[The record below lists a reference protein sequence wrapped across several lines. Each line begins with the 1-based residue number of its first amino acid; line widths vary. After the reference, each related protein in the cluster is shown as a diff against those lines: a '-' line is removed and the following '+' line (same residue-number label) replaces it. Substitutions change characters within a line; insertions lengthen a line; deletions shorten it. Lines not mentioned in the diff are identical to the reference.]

1 MKCKY
6 CGAELEEGTKVCPAC
21 GEVCDGGETAVL
33 EKKLKTMK
41 LILGA
46 VLAVVLV
53 AALAVVLVMAL
64 KEGTADETKESTKDS
79 AVDTSGDAS
88 ASGGSTE
95 ATYLKDG
102 SKDDET
108 CKGTYTV
115 TDDELIAKKD
125 VVVAT
130 CGDAQLTNSQ
140 LQIYYWTAVYDYISQ
155 YYYYMDYTAPLDTQL
170 CDIMKDKTVTWQ
182 QACLAQALINWQADQ
197 ALAQAAAAAEY
208 ELAREY
214 QDVLDGMYADF
225 EEDLESMGYETV
237 EEMIQ
242 KEMGVCVTYD
252 EYYEVV
258 ANSYLG
264 YYYFDELTLDLEVTD
279 EEIETYYKN
288 NSATLEYY
296 YGVTKDSGYLV
307 DIRHILIKVEEDTDA
322 AWETCRTEA
331 QRILD
336 EWLAGE
342 MTEES
347 FAKLAVKYSKDGN
360 AAQGGIYEN
369 VVQGQ
374 MVETFND
381 WCFDESRVPG
391 DYGIVETQFGC
402 HIMYFSGRG
411 EEGWRY
417 YARAGV
423 QTEKAADLYTQMIEA
438 LPIEVDYESV
448 VLGSIDLG

>member
-6 CGAELEEGTKVCPAC
+6 CGAELEEGAKVCPAC
-21 GEVCDGGETAVL
+21 GEVCDGGETALL

-53 AALAVVLVMAL
+53 AALAVVLVLVL
-64 KEGTADETKESTKDS
+64 KEGPAEETKESTKD
-79 AVDTSGDAS
+79 TSP
-88 ASGGSTE
+88 SGESTE
-95 ATYLKDG
+95 ATYREDG
-102 SKDDET
+102 NKDDET

-115 TDDELIAKKD
+115 TDDVLMANKD

-130 CGDAQLTNSQ
+130 CGDAELTNSQ

-170 CDIMKDKTVTWQ
+170 CSLMTDKTVTWQ
-182 QACLAQALINWQADQ
+182 QACLAQALINWQTDQ
-197 ALAQAAAAAEY
+197 ALAQAAAADGY
-208 ELAREY
+208 ELAQEY
-214 QDVLDGMYADF
+214 RDSLDGMYKDF

-237 EEMIQ
+237 EEMIH

-279 EEIETYYKN
+279 EEIRSYYEN

-307 DIRHILIKVEEDTDA
+307 DIRHILIMPEEDTDA

-336 EWLAGE
+336 LWLDGE
-342 MTEES
+342 KTEES
-347 FAKLAVKYSKDGN
+347 FAELAVKYSQDNN

-381 WCFDESRVPG
+381 WCFDESRAVG
-391 DYGIVETQFGC
+391 DYGIVETKFGC
-402 HIMYFSGRG
+402 HIMYFSRMG
-411 EEGWRY
+411 EEGWLY
-417 YARAGV
+417 YARAGA
-423 QTEKAADLYTQMIEA
+423 QTEKASELYTQMVEA
-438 LPIEVDYESV
+438 LPIEVDYESI
-448 VLGSIDLG
+448 VLGHIDIG